1 MPGIMGI
8 IQKGP
13 GEAAAKTPIEAMV
26 KCTLHE
32 PFYASGIF
40 RDEPMGLSAAWV
52 CHKGS
57 FSDCLPIWNETK
69 DICLLFSGEDF
80 SIGSDIGPLRSR
92 GHLFNPE
99 DASPIVHLYEEHG
112 DDFLKRLNGC
122 FNGLLID
129 HRTKR
134 ILLFNDR
141 FGLGRIYYYEDER
154 FFYFASE
161 AKSLLRILPELRTL
175 DPRGLAELFAY
186 GCPLDDRTVF
196 SKILLLPG
204 GSKWSFGPGRPA
216 DKGTYFRTE
225 EWENQPGLSEQDY
238 VERFLEI
245 YPRALRR
252 YFQGPR
258 TVGISLTGGLDTR
271 MIMAWA
277 PELPFKLPCYT
288 FSGVYRDCADVTIA
302 RKVAKLCQQR
312 HEAIRISKDFFAE
325 FPALAK
331 RSVTYSDGTMDV
343 SGSAE
348 LYVNRKA
355 REIAPV
361 RLTGNYGDQIVRGIV
376 GFKPLHLRPEIFE
389 DQFSRRIG
397 EAGQALRPQE
407 GHPLSFFCAKQLP
420 WYHYP
425 RLALETSQLTVRSPF
440 LDNELIGL
448 AFQAPDPCRDLKTS
462 LRFIQKGDPSLAKLP
477 TDRGLALSSIPL
489 RGTAR
494 RLFQGLT
501 KRAEY
506 AYDYGMPQG
515 LAKLDH
521 ALSFLHLEKLF
532 LGRHKYYH
540 FRIWYRRE
548 LKNYVQSIVLDP
560 RTLRRPY
567 LRADDLEKMVQ
578 AHISGR
584 GNYTQEIHWILTS
597 ELIQRHLIEKS

>member
-8 IQKGP
+8 IPKGP
-13 GEAAAKTPIEAMV
+13 GEAAAKTQIEAMV

-40 RDEPMGLSAAWV
+40 RDEPLGLSAAWV

-57 FSDCLPIWNETK
+57 FSDGLPVWNENK
-69 DICLLFSGEDF
+69 DIGLLFSGEDV
-80 SIGSDIGPLRSR
+80 SAEAEVGPLRSR
-92 GHLFNPE
+92 GHLFNPD
-99 DASPIVHLYEEHG
+99 DASSLVHLYEEHG
-112 DDFLKRLNGC
+112 DDFLRKLNGC
-122 FNGLLID
+122 FSGLLVD

-161 AKSLLRILPELRTL
+161 AKSLLRILPELRAI
-175 DPRGLAELFAY
+175 DPEGLAEFFAV
-186 GCPLDDRTVF
+186 GCPSDGRTVF

-204 GSKWSFGPGRPA
+204 GSKWSFSPGQPTDR
-216 DKGTYFRTE
+216 GTYFRTT
-225 EWENQPGLSEQDY
+225 EWECLPGLSEKDY
-238 VERFLEI
+238 FERFLEI
-245 YPRALRR
+245 YPRALQR
-252 YFQGPR
+252 YFQGQR

-277 PELPFKLPCYT
+277 PCLPFKLPCYT
-288 FSGVYRDCADVTIA
+288 FSGIYRDCADVTIA
-302 RKVAKLCQQR
+302 RKVARICQQR
-312 HEAIRISKDFFAE
+312 HETIRINKDFFSE

-331 RSVTYSDGTMDV
+331 RSVYYSDGTMDV

-348 LYVNRKA
+348 LYMNRRA
-355 REIAPV
+355 RAIAPV
-361 RLTGNYGDQIVRGIV
+361 RLTGNYGDQVVRGIV
-376 GFKPLHLRPEIFE
+376 GSKPLGLAPEIF
-389 DQFSRRIG
+389 DGPFARRIG
-397 EAGQALRPQE
+397 EAGQALIPRE
-407 GHPLSFFCAKQLP
+407 ERPLSFFCAKQLP

-440 LDNELIGL
+440 LDNELVGL
-448 AFQAPDPCRDLKTS
+448 AFQAPEAGRDLRTS
-462 LRFIQKGDPSLAKLP
+462 LRFIQAGAPSLARLP

-489 RGTAR
+489 RGTVR
-494 RLFQGLT
+494 RLVQGLT

-515 LAKLDH
+515 LAGLDH
-521 ALSFLHLEKLF
+521 ALSFLHLERLF

-540 FRIWYRRE
+540 FRVWYRRE
-548 LKNYVQSIVLDP
+548 LKNYVQSILLDP

-567 LRADDLEKMVQ
+567 LRADNLEKIVQ
-578 AHISGR
+578 AHLSGR
-584 GNYTQEIHWILTS
+584 GNYTQEIHWIMTS